1 MIQQN
6 THALQC
12 LHPPT
17 APAKLWGLVCLQRCV
32 YEDTDLDAVFTVPWA
47 WDYFSVISDLWSD
60 RTCHVMNQLKVQTR
74 QGRLHRRDVSQT
86 NLFQELKKKVHKHY
100 SEGCESVL
108 TQRCSECIDVGK
120 CSVGKVQNKTM
131 LAERRET
138 ELTDCRAKW
147 RSWFRCGSS
156 SRHPSA
162 ALTASYTG
170 TGNTGKTHTRV
181 VTIDLHFRYPFKM

>member
-1 MIQQN
+1 M
-6 THALQC
+6 
-12 LHPPT
+12 
-17 APAKLWGLVCLQRCV
+17 
-32 YEDTDLDAVFTVPWA
+32 
-47 WDYFSVISDLWSD
+47 
-60 RTCHVMNQLKVQTR
+60 
-74 QGRLHRRDVSQT
+74 
-86 NLFQELKKKVHKHY
+86 
-100 SEGCESVL
+100 L
-108 TQRCSECIDVGK
+108 TQRCSEYIDVGK

-147 RSWFRCGSS
+147 RSGSS